1 MKRRIP
7 LNILHFLHWSRISRY
22 FGKPILAT
30 DPNFIISSGFL
41 AENFRRWHSS
51 TEERQR
57 KPLKINGFF
66 GGNESA
72 FVSLASD
79 IPCQ

>member
-1 MKRRIP
+1 MFTFANPGLSIVVYLK
-7 LNILHFLHWSRISRY
+7 RY

-30 DPNFIISSGFL
+30 DPNFNISSGFL

-57 KPLKINGFF
+57 HSVMKT
-66 GGNESA
+66 
-72 FVSLASD
+72 
-79 IPCQ
+79 